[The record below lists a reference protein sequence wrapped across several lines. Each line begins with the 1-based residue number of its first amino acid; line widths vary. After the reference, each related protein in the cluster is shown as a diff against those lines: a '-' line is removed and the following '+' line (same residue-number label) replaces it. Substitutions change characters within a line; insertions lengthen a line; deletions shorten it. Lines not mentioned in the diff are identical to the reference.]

1 MMTSKETLR
10 SLSQSAAMLPQE
22 QMVMVEP
29 RQKKLFFGI
38 PKETT
43 FQENRVA
50 LVPEAVSLL
59 VNNGHEVVVETNAG
73 KASNFQDTDYSEA
86 GAQIVYST
94 ADVYKAGVIMKVA
107 PPSLEEIDLMQPKQV
122 LISALQLTVQPKDFV
137 KRLMDK
143 KVTAIA
149 WDYIQDQEGLYPVV
163 SAMGEIAGN
172 TSILISAEYLSNTN
186 LGQGAMFG
194 GITGLPPTEVV
205 IIGAGTVGGFAA
217 RTAIGL
223 GASVKVFDNSITK
236 LRRLTRDLG
245 GIRVYT
251 STIQPK
257 ILSKALMRTD
267 VAIGAVRAPHGRTPS
282 IVTDAMVSNMKAG
295 SVIVDVSID
304 QGGCFETSEVTS
316 HDNPV
321 YTKYG
326 VVHYCVPNIASRV
339 SKTASRALS
348 NIFSPILLTMGSEG
362 GIESVLRKYDG
373 VRNSIYLY
381 NGTLT
386 NRYLGE
392 TYNLPFSDL
401 DLLMAAF

>member
-10 SLSQSAAMLPQE
+10 SLSQSAVMLPQE

-29 RQKKLFFGI
+29 RQKRLFFGI
-38 PKETT
+38 PKETS

-59 VNNGHEVVVETNAG
+59 VQNGHEVVVETNAG
-73 KASNFQDTDYSEA
+73 KASNYSDNDYSEA
-86 GAQIVYST
+86 GAQIAYT
-94 ADVYKAGVIMKVA
+94 TEDVYKAGVIMKVA
-107 PPSLEEIDLMQPKQV
+107 PPSMEEIDYLQPRQI

-149 WDYIQDQEGLYPVV
+149 WDYIQDEEGLYPVV

-172 TSILISAEYLSNTN
+172 TSILIAAEYLSNTN
-186 LGQGAMFG
+186 QGQGAMFG

-217 RTAIGL
+217 RTALGL

-245 GIRVYT
+245 GVRVYT

-257 ILSKALMRTD
+257 ILRKALQRTD

-282 IVTDAMVSNMKAG
+282 IVTEEMVGSMKSG

-304 QGGCFETSEVTS
+304 QGGCFETSQVTN

-321 YTKYG
+321 YVKYD
-326 VVHYCVPNIASRV
+326 VIHYCVPNIASRV
-339 SKTASRALS
+339 SKTASKALS
-348 NIFSPILLTMGSEG
+348 NIFAPILVTMGTEG
-362 GIESVLRKYDG
+362 GIENVLRKFGG
-373 VRNSIYLY
+373 VRNGIYLY

-392 TYNLPFSDL
+392 TFNLPFSDL